1 MRCNVYQCKNCNGN
15 RPKLSQKQ
23 LEIIK
28 KKNLTRLKP
37 IPYKTCNFRC
47 AYCLKIIPKSNQF
60 IYERNLEIQER
71 KAIQEKQEKPHEFKK
86 CIPQNPISP
95 PEKSLANISKPLKTE
110 DRSLLSICKVK
121 GDGNC
126 TIRAI
131 LQSVEITQEL
141 HLAFREAL
149 AEEVNKIDF
158 EPQLLV
164 DNDFNNKQELV
175 TYIRTQGNF
184 IGIEHVMLLLEKYN
198 VNVNIWLDNQ
208 QNGLK
213 WIKLNEKTQEEQPRI
228 SLHYKDYKDNIQI
241 ILITVKK

>member
-1 MRCNVYQCKNCNGN
+1 MEENKNNFNFDTSDSCSIQSNDIESQQENETQLTRPPQCLRCNVYQCKNCNGN

-71 KAIQEKQEKPHEFKK
+71 KAIQEKQEKPHEFKQ

-110 DRSLLSICKVK
+110 DRSLFSICKVK

-131 LQSVEITQEL
+131 LQSV
-141 HLAFREAL
+141 
-149 AEEVNKIDF
+149 
-158 EPQLLV
+158 
-164 DNDFNNKQELV
+164 
-175 TYIRTQGNF
+175 
-184 IGIEHVMLLLEKYN
+184 
-198 VNVNIWLDNQ
+198 
-208 QNGLK
+208 GL
-213 WIKLNEKTQEEQPRI
+213 T
-228 SLHYKDYKDNIQI
+228 
-241 ILITVKK
+241 